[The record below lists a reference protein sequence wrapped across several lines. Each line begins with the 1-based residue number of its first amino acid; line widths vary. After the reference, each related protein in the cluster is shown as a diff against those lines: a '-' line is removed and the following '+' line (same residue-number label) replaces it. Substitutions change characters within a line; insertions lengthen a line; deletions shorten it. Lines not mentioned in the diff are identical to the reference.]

1 MNIDLSAPVVSGIVL
16 IAFVA
21 VIHMSFQLAM
31 SVLTLLSGHSLMHRR
46 ATQRLLVLNSAFIAG
61 AALTTLL
68 LLVAFT
74 TLATLWID
82 PSLYAPAWLV
92 LFGVTIIVAMLTM
105 IVYYRDGK
113 GTQLWIPR
121 SLADYLTN
129 RAKRTTNAAEAVA
142 LGIMSTVAELP
153 FTAILL
159 ALTALALSTTVNLDL
174 HSVMICIYT
183 IASVLPLIII
193 TVLLSGGHRL
203 STIQRWRESSKVF
216 LQYAAGVGLLVVALY
231 LMVFYIIIPERL

>member
-1 MNIDLSAPVVSGIVL
+1 MNIDFTAPAVPGIVL

-21 VIHMSFQLAM
+21 VIHMSFQLAT

-46 ATQRLLVLNSAFIAG
+46 ANQRLLVLNTAFIIG

-68 LLVAFT
+68 LLVALT
-74 TLATLWID
+74 SLCALWID
-82 PSLYAPAWLV
+82 PALYTPAWLV
-92 LFGVTIIVAMLTM
+92 LFGMTIIVAMLTM
-105 IVYYRDGK
+105 IMYYRDGK

-121 SLADYLTN
+121 SFAAYLTN

-142 LGIMSTVAELP
+142 LGVMSTVAELP
-153 FTAILL
+153 FTSVLL
-159 ALTALALSTTVNLDL
+159 ALTALTLATTVNLDL
-174 HSVMICIYT
+174 HSIMIGIYT
-183 IASVLPLIII
+183 VASVMPLIII

-216 LQYAAGVGLLVVALY
+216 LQYAAGVGLLVTALY
-231 LMVFYIIIPERL
+231 LLVFYIIIPERL